1 MKKFRPVFFVIFV
14 IMGLCLTGQAS
25 WATKAYVTDS
35 LEITFRT
42 GPSIENK
49 IITFLRSGQ
58 PLEVLESRD
67 DWSRVRI
74 TGPEAGY
81 MEGWVLSRYLS
92 TQQPWEIQ
100 AISLK
105 KENARLKEELGR
117 IKEQWRK
124 ADQEEKGISEELKG
138 NVEALHRIQDAYETL
153 KREAA
158 DFLRLKSV
166 HDATSKTLETTMET
180 VRKLT
185 KENEE
190 LRSSQKNKWFATG
203 ALVLLCGLMIGLL
216 TGRQYKKRKTYYS

>member
-1 MKKFRPVFFVIFV
+1 MKKFRLIFFVTL
-14 IMGLCLTGQAS
+14 GLCLVGQTS
-25 WATKAYVTDS
+25 RATKAYVTDS

-58 PLEVLESRD
+58 PLEIMESQE
-67 DWSRVRI
+67 DWSRVRFI
-74 TGPEAGY
+74 GPEQGH

-100 AISLK
+100 ARSLK
-105 KENARLKEELGR
+105 QENARLKEKLNR
-117 IKEQWRK
+117 IEQQWQK
-124 ADQEEKGISEELKG
+124 AAQGEQGVSAELKG
-138 NVEALHRIQDAYETL
+138 NIEAFQKVKNEYETL

-158 DFLRLKSV
+158 DFLKLKAV
-166 HDATSKTLETTMET
+166 HDATSKTLETTRET
-180 VRKLT
+180 VQTLT
-185 KENEE
+185 KENED

-216 TGRQYKKRKTYYS
+216 MGRQYKKRKTYY

>member
-1 MKKFRPVFFVIFV
+1 MKKSRLIFLLTL
-14 IMGLCLTGQAS
+14 GLCLTGQTS
-25 WATKAYVTDS
+25 WATNAYVTDS

-58 PLEVLESRD
+58 PLEVLESRE
-67 DWSRVRI
+67 DWSRVRLI
-74 TGPEAGY
+74 GPELVN

-92 TQQPWEIQ
+92 TQQPWKIL

-105 KENARLKEELGR
+105 KENARLEEELGR

-124 ADQEEKGISEELKG
+124 AARGEREVSEELKG
-138 NVEALHRIQDAYETL
+138 KVKALQTVQNKYESL

-158 DFLRLKSV
+158 DFLKLKSI
-166 HDATSKTLETTMET
+166 HEATSNRLESTRKAVKT
-180 VRKLT
+180 LT
-185 KENEE
+185 KENED
-190 LRSSQKNKWFATG
+190 LMSSQKNKWFATG

-216 TGRQYKKRKTYYS
+216 MGRQYKKRKTYY

>member
-1 MKKFRPVFFVIFV
+1 MKKIRLVFFV
-14 IMGLCLTGQAS
+14 MLGLCLMGQTS

-58 PLEVLESRD
+58 PLEVLESRE
-67 DWSRVRI
+67 DWSRVHLI
-74 TGPEAGY
+74 GTEGP

-92 TQQPWEIQ
+92 THKPWEIQ

-105 KENARLKEELGR
+105 KENARLNEKLDR
-117 IKEQWRK
+117 IKGQWQK
-124 ADQEEKGISEELKG
+124 ADQVEKGVSAELKE
-138 NVEALHRIQDAYETL
+138 NVEALHKIQNAYESL

-158 DFLRLKSV
+158 DFLKLKSV
-166 HDATSKTLETTMET
+166 HDATCRTLETARKT
-180 VRKLT
+180 VQTLS
-185 KENEE
+185 KENDG

-216 TGRQYKKRKTYYS
+216 MGRQYKKRKTYY

>member
-1 MKKFRPVFFVIFV
+1 MKKFRLVFFVILGLFL
-14 IMGLCLTGQAS
+14 MGQTS

-42 GPSIENK
+42 GPSTENK

-58 PLEVLESRD
+58 PLDVLESRG
-67 DWSRVRI
+67 DWSRVRL
-74 TGPEAGY
+74 TGPESDH
-81 MEGWVLSRYLS
+81 EDGWVLSRYLS

-100 AISLK
+100 VISLK
-105 KENARLKEELGR
+105 KENARLKEELGG

-124 ADQEEKGISEELKG
+124 AAQGEKGVSEELKE
-138 NVEALHRIQDAYETL
+138 NLEALKRAQNAYETL

-158 DFLRLKSV
+158 DFLKLKSV
-166 HDATSKTLETTMET
+166 HEATSRTLETARET
-180 VRKLT
+180 VQKLT
-185 KENEE
+185 KENED

-216 TGRQYKKRKTYYS
+216 TGRQYRKRKTYY